1 MRDTFRR
8 AYTYP
13 ASIYGQSN
21 QKESRYRRYNGLVKF
36 NTGITK
42 VYNVIM
48 MILLGLM
55 SIWTLFEV
63 IFREAGVS
71 VPWLEEFTIYAFS
84 WLTYFG
90 AANVLRNDGHLS
102 VTAITGIIEKKSPK
116 ARKALAIITYIIVA
130 VFCCIVCYYST
141 MMVIKYNNTGSTT
154 TNIRWIK
161 MSWVFFQIPLNYIVY
176 ILFEIEKIW
185 GVATGKREV
194 K

>member
-1 MRDTFRR
+1 M
-8 AYTYP
+8 
-13 ASIYGQSN
+13 
-21 QKESRYRRYNGLVKF
+21 YNGLVKF

-71 VPWLEEFTIYAFS
+71 VPWREEFTIYAFS

>member
-1 MRDTFRR
+1 M
-8 AYTYP
+8 
-13 ASIYGQSN
+13 
-21 QKESRYRRYNGLVKF
+21 YNGLVKF

-90 AANVLRNDGHLS
+90 AANVLRNAGHLS